1 MLHPSHGALWYH
13 ETASLGW
20 RDVSEGQLLLLQRT
34 WVQLTASSSGLWEY
48 CRHVTLRHTSLI
60 HITHTHNHSYKIT
73 HSHKGKNITWIG
85 GCSLG
90 VEYLSSMHEALGLSL
105 CVPKKH

>member
-48 CRHVTLRHTSLI
+48 CRHVRLRHTSLI
-60 HITHTHNHSYKIT
+60 HITHTHIIT
-73 HSHKGKNITWIG
+73 HIKSLIHIRGKT
-85 GCSLG
+85 L
-90 VEYLSSMHEALGLSL
+90 HGLEGAARG
-105 CVPKKH
+105 